1 MGRNKNYDEDEAL
14 KKAMFLF
21 WRKGYRG
28 VSTRDLAEEMGINQY
43 SLYASFENKDAL
55 FERALGRYLQEI
67 IEDWLLKPLTDPES
81 GVATIRDFFE
91 VFVEPG
97 SGQTPAGCFI
107 CNTMAEIDNPSAPV
121 KRVVARYQA
130 ILTDGF
136 ANALGHAYPKT
147 KDQAI
152 AAKASFLQCMMVG
165 IAVKKRAGFY
175 GQPVQEVIDQIMD
188 FVTID

>member
-28 VSTRDLAEEMGINQY
+28 ISTRDLAEEMGINQY
-43 SLYASFENKDAL
+43 SLYASFESKDAL

-81 GVATIRDFFE
+81 GLAAIRDFFE
-91 VFVEPG
+91 MFVEPG
-97 SGQTPAGCFI
+97 TGQIPVGCFI

-121 KRVVARYQA
+121 KRVVAQYQA
-130 ILTDGF
+130 LLADEF
-136 ANALGHAYPKT
+136 AQALKHAFPKA

-152 AAKASFLQCMMVG
+152 AAKASFLQCVMVG
-165 IAVKKRAGFY
+165 IAVKKRAGFQ
-175 GQPVQEVIDQIMD
+175 GPPVQQVVDQIMD
-188 FVTID
+188 FVPFG